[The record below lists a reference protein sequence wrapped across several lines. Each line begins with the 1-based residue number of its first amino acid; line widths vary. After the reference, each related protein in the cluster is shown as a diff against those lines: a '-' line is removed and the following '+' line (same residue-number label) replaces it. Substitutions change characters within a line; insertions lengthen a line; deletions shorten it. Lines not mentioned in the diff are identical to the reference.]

1 VKPTSH
7 SSLQAWIDWLVSLHA
22 EEIDLGIERVK
33 SVAEIMGL
41 LPMAPTVISVA
52 GTNGKGSSVAML
64 NAIYQA
70 AGFRTGVFTSPHL
83 LRFNERIL
91 LAGHEATD
99 QQIVDAFCAIEAAR
113 GQVKLTYFEF
123 STLAAL
129 WLFAQDSLDV
139 VILEV
144 GLGGR
149 LDAVNLVDAD
159 ASLITAIDVDHQDWL
174 GSDRSQIA
182 VEKAGIMRSGRPSV
196 CSDADAPTTLL
207 DYAEQ
212 HQVPL
217 QLLGRDFGYVEND
230 QAWSFGSEGS
240 VRDGLPMPALKGR
253 FQLQNAAGVLALIE
267 QLQAR
272 LPVSDAAMH
281 MGLETVTHAGRLQS
295 IERGAQH
302 WLVDVAH
309 NPQAAMELARFLDTQ
324 PIMDVAIFSVLA
336 DKDALPMVQAVAPY
350 VKKWAIADLAVP
362 RAMSLE
368 NLKALLLRAGVS
380 ANNIVEY
387 SDISEA
393 VAAHHD
399 EPWERMLVWGS
410 FFTVSQALACLNHD

>member
-1 VKPTSH
+1 M
-7 SSLQAWIDWLVSLHA
+7 SLHA

-41 LPMAPTVISVA
+41 IPMASTVISVA

-70 AGFRTGVFTSPHL
+70 AGLRTGVFTSPHL

-91 LAGHEATD
+91 LDGREATD
-99 QQIVDAFCAIEAAR
+99 TQIVNAFNAIETAR
-113 GQVKLTYFEF
+113 GQIKLTYFEF

-129 WLFAQDSLDV
+129 WLFSKQTLDV

-174 GSDRSQIA
+174 GSDRDQIA

-196 CSDADAPTTLL
+196 CSDADVPATLL
-207 DYAEQ
+207 DYAQQ

-217 QLLGRDFGYVEND
+217 QLLGRDFGYIEND
-230 QAWSFGSEGS
+230 QAWSFSLQGT
-240 VRDGLPMPALKGR
+240 VQCALPLPALKGR
-253 FQLQNAAGVLALIE
+253 FQLQNASGVLALIE
-267 QLQAR
+267 QLQTR
-272 LPVSDAAMH
+272 LPVPEAAIH
-281 MGLETVTHAGRLQS
+281 QGLKAVTHAGRLQS
-295 IERGAQH
+295 IQEGGLH

-324 PIMDVAIFSVLA
+324 PMMDMAIFSVLA
-336 DKDALPMVQAVAPY
+336 DKDALPMAQAVAPF
-350 VKKWAIADLAVP
+350 VKKWAVADLAVP

-393 VAAHHD
+393 VAAHRNG
-399 EPWERMLVWGS
+399 PLARILVWGS